1 MLFVAASYSGACN
14 TTHAAA
20 AGNVHICSAGATVT
34 SVWNGSSAPMTREST
49 SPWIAGPHTLTT
61 KHSEAHFSSEY
72 RWLEHRLEELAE
84 EEALVGTFEALT

>member
-1 MLFVAASYSGACN
+1 MALHQPASA
-14 TTHAAA
+14 
-20 AGNVHICSAGATVT
+20 
-34 SVWNGSSAPMTREST
+34 R
-49 SPWIAGPHTLTT
+49 PHRSRTLTT